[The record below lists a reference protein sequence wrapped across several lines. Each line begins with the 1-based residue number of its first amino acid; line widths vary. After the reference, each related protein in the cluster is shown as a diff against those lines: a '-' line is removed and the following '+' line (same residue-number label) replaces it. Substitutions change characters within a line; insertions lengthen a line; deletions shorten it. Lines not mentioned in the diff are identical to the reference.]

1 MIESTKDLSLSDERQ
16 RSPTK
21 PSESE
26 EAAEAT
32 DSKPS
37 QSDGALH
44 NNEELVALNPKK
56 VRFNLYISEVLK
68 SLHKKSIVS

>member
-1 MIESTKDLSLSDERQ
+1 MYPTVIESTKDLSLSDERQ

-26 EAAEAT
+26 EAA

-37 QSDGALH
+37 PSDGAQH

-56 VRFNLYISEVLK
+56 VGD
-68 SLHKKSIVS
+68 